1 MSLAPA
7 SKVGPYLV
15 ERLIGR
21 GGMGEVYLGRDP
33 RLDRAVALKIVPAD
47 KNWDE
52 TRRARLLNE
61 ARTVSSLHHPNIV
74 VVYDIVHENGAD
86 VVVMEYVQGKTLDEL
101 IPRRG
106 LRLGEALH
114 YAIPMADG
122 LAAAHRAGV
131 VHRDLKPAN
140 VIVDESGTVKLLD
153 FGLAKTVGLV
163 VAEDSETRSIGATL
177 TGEGTIVG
185 TVSYMSPEQAEG
197 KAVDARTDI
206 FSFGCLLY
214 EMVTGRKAFER
225 ESQAA
230 TLSAILRE
238 EPRPASESNR
248 IPREMDRIIGKCLRK
263 NPDRRWQSMADVRGL
278 LQDLKEDSESGAL
291 DTADT
296 RPTPAGWRS
305 KLWAGVALVTVLTIL
320 AVAALWW
327 MRRSNPETALVPV
340 RLTSYP
346 GSEYD
351 PAFSPDGNQIAFVW
365 DGEDQTTPHIYVKL
379 VGATDALRLT
389 KDRRPERYPAWSRDG
404 RWIAFNRRAEDGR
417 ANIIVTS
424 ALGGAERKIGELQ
437 ACCSRLSWSPDA
449 KWLVTGEHLESNVGR
464 LILLNVE
471 TGEKRVVLST
481 PTGAFGDYDPAFSPS
496 GRAIAFARSGGTKND
511 IFVVPL
517 SEDMKASGP
526 ASPVTTDGAW
536 NGEPAWTPDGQEIVY
551 VSGLPGYLAGEEG
564 VWTNYSRLWRVRLSG
579 HNKPRQIAFAQEGS
593 SQPSIAMNGHR
604 MAYHLVTFDSNIW
617 RIPVGSGPAAP
628 AIVAASTRDEF
639 SPSYSPDGSKIVFS
653 SMRTG
658 VHEVWVSDADGSNPQ
673 QLTRFGRG
681 YSGSP
686 QFSPDGERIAFD
698 SAVTG
703 SYEIYT
709 MAVDGGNPVR
719 LTRIGIESAAPHWS
733 RDGKRIYFESVRTG
747 RREIWMIPASG
758 GEPVQITRN
767 GGFEACESPDG
778 AELYYTKV
786 YGGGPVWKM
795 RLTGGPETKV
805 IDNVQF
811 RGFTLGKNALYYVRP
826 VGGNTSEFM
835 RVPYAGGTPELLGK
849 AESVSLGFALSP
861 DERWLAYAKYDNN
874 GADLMLVENFR

>member
-15 ERLIGR
+15 ERLIGC

-52 TRRARLLNE
+52 TRRARLLKE

-74 VVYDIVHENGAD
+74 VIYDIVHENGAD
-86 VVVMEYVQGKTLDEL
+86 VVVMEYVQGKTFDEL

-106 LRLGEALH
+106 LRLSEALQ
-114 YAIPMADG
+114 YAIPIADG

-131 VHRDLKPAN
+131 IHRDLKPAN

-153 FGLAKTVGLV
+153 FGLAKTVALV
-163 VAEDSETRSIGATL
+163 APEDNDTRSIGATL
-177 TGEGTIVG
+177 TAEGTIVG

-206 FSFGCLLY
+206 FSFGCVLY

-225 ESQAA
+225 DSRAA

-238 EPRPASESNR
+238 EPRPASESSNR

-263 NPDRRWQSMADVRGL
+263 NPERRWQSMADVRGL

-291 DTADT
+291 DAVDT
-296 RPTPAGWRS
+296 RPALARRRY
-305 KLWAGVALVTVLTIL
+305 KLWAGVALGAFCTIF
-320 AVAALWW
+320 AIAGLWW
-327 MRRSNPETALVPV
+327 MRRSNTETALVPV
-340 RLTSYP
+340 PLTSYP

-351 PAFSPDGNQIAFVW
+351 PAFSPDGNQVAFVW
-365 DGEDQTTPHIYVKL
+365 DGEDRTTPHIYLKL

-389 KDRRPERYPAWSRDG
+389 KDPRPERYPAWSRDG
-404 RWIAFNRRAEDGR
+404 RSIAFNRRAENGR
-417 ANIIVTS
+417 ANIIITS
-424 ALGGAERKIGELQ
+424 ALGGAEYKIGELQ

-449 KWLVTGEHLESNVGR
+449 KWLVTGEHFESNLGR
-464 LILLNVE
+464 LLLLNVE

-481 PTGAFGDYDPAFSPS
+481 PAGAYGDYDPAFSPS
-496 GRAIAFARSGGTKND
+496 GRAIAFARSSGTKND

-517 SEDMKASGP
+517 SEDMKPSGP
-526 ASPVTTDGAW
+526 ASPVTMDGAW
-536 NGEPAWTPDGQEIVY
+536 NGEPAWTPDGREIVY
-551 VSGLPGYLAGEEG
+551 ASGLAGYLAGDL
-564 VWTNYSRLWRVRLSG
+564 WTTYSRLWRVGLSG
-579 HNKPRQIAFAQEGS
+579 HSKPRQLAFAQDGS
-593 SQPSIAMNGHR
+593 AQPSVAMSGYR
-604 MAYHLVTFDSNIW
+604 MAYRVITSYSHIW
-617 RIPVGSGPAAP
+617 RSPVGSGPAAP
-628 AIVAASTRDEF
+628 AIVAASTRGES

-653 SMRTG
+653 SERTG
-658 VHEVWVSDADGSNPQ
+658 ISEVWVSNADGSNPQ

-681 YSGSP
+681 LSGSP
-686 QFSPDGERIAFD
+686 QFSPDGKRIAFD
-698 SAVTG
+698 SRSVTG
-703 SYEIYT
+703 PFEIYL
-709 MAVDGGNPVR
+709 MEADGGNPVQ
-719 LTRIGIESAAPHWS
+719 LTRMGVESAAPYWS
-733 RDGKRIYFESVRTG
+733 HDGKRIYFVSFKTG
-747 RREIWMIPASG
+747 QHEIWMIPAGG

-767 GGFEACESPDG
+767 GGYAGCESPDG

-805 IDNVQF
+805 VDNVQL
-811 RGFTLGKNALYYVRP
+811 RGFTCGKNALYYVRP
-826 VGGNTSEFM
+826 AGGNKYEFM

-849 AESVSLGFALSP
+849 AESVSLGFALSR
-861 DERWLAYAKYDNN
+861 DERWLAYAKDDIN